1 MPSKNIEID
10 DDDRETRPYQVP
22 EPGESD
28 DPNEGEGSRSAA
40 RLYNQ
45 HAAQYASNPDRV
57 RRAAMAA
64 ERLEADADKGNGNGG
79 SNGKQPRTKRADAD
93 RGVEVRFDGQHWC
106 VTHSTLDHALQFSN
120 LDDAEHRASELGRE
134 SGDGVAVYDQ
144 AGTMLASYTLE
155 H

>member
-22 EPGESD
+22 EAGESD

-64 ERLEADADKGNGNGG
+64 ERLEADADKGNGNG
-79 SNGKQPRTKRADAD
+79 SGKQSRTKKSDD
-93 RGVEVRFDGQHWC
+93 DHGVEVRFDGQHWC